1 MSTAAANLQ
10 LQDAVFVM
18 IAIVTTGAALGVV
31 FLRNIVHNALC
42 LVLTFLG
49 VAAVYF
55 QLNAGFIGLV
65 QILVY
70 AGAISVLIIFAIMLV
85 MDKEI
90 NQTNLPIPSLGRRIA
105 GVYITALLVI
115 TLVLAIYFTAWPL
128 ATGAGAPFDAVGMLA
143 ELMLGDYVIA
153 FEAAAVLLLVAVVG
167 AVILAKGVE
176 KQ

>member
-1 MSTAAANLQ
+1 MNTAAANVQ
-10 LQDAVFVM
+10 LQDIVFVM
-18 IAIVTTGAALGVV
+18 IAIATVGAALGVV

-55 QLNAGFIGLV
+55 QLDAGFIGLI

-85 MDKEI
+85 MDKEVK
-90 NQTNLPIPSLGRRIA
+90 QTSLPIPSLGRRMVGI
-105 GVYITALLVI
+105 YITVLLVA
-115 TLVLAIYFTAWPL
+115 TLGLVIYFTTWPL
-128 ATGAGAPFDAVGMLA
+128 ASGAGVPLDAVGMLA

-153 FEAAAVLLLVAVVG
+153 FEAAAILLLVAVVG

-176 KQ
+176 E